1 MVWSAPVRQGNL
13 FAVLFSWICSPCRK
27 PFRLLVRRY
36 KDRFFIACNVL
47 SGKLPE
53 HMPSAQTTQPSTGT
67 VPAAPP
73 PHSHHRIRTAIIFLL
88 VVGVVGFIIWRII
101 TANDKA
107 NQQAAAQQAALANRA
122 IPVQVATVQQK
133 AMPIYVTALG
143 TVTPYYSVTVK
154 PRVTGEL
161 VRVNFK
167 EGQDVHQGEEL
178 MTIDPRPYQATLDQA
193 KGQLVKDEA
202 QLKNAQA
209 EYNRYKALY
218 DQGVVSKETLDAQA
232 ANFGNYEG
240 AIKADQ
246 AAIDADALN
255 VQYCHITSPITGK
268 IGLRLVDPGN
278 VVTANTTNLI
288 IINQFQPIA
297 VLFTL
302 PEDELPRVFT
312 KMAGAKALQAEAYDR
327 SDTIF
332 IARGQLLTADN
343 QIDTT
348 TGTGKLKSVFQ
359 NEKEQLFPN
368 QFVNI
373 HLILENRPDAIT
385 APAAAVQHGTNG
397 DFVWVVKADKTVA
410 IQPVKVDVTEG
421 TTVIFASGLKPGDQV
436 VTDGA
441 DKLREG
447 TKVDPRPMTHNPP
460 AQPSENGNNGMM
472 GQ

>member
-1 MVWSAPVRQGNL
+1 MS
-13 FAVLFSWICSPCRK
+13 ST
-27 PFRLLVRRY
+27 
-36 KDRFFIACNVL
+36 
-47 SGKLPE
+47 
-53 HMPSAQTTQPSTGT
+53 QTTQPATGT
-67 VPAAPP
+67 APVVPP
-73 PHSHHRIRTAIIFLL
+73 PQRHRIRTTIIFLL
-88 VVGVVGFIIWRII
+88 VVGVVGFIIWRIV

-107 NQQAAAQQAALANRA
+107 NKQAAAQQAAMANRA
-122 IPVQVATVQQK
+122 IPVQVATVQEK

-143 TVTPYYSVTVK
+143 TVSPYYSVTVK

-161 VRVNFK
+161 IRVNFK

-193 KGQLVKDEA
+193 KGQLAKDQA
-202 QLKNAQA
+202 QLQNAQA
-209 EYNRYKALY
+209 EYDRYKALF

-288 IINQFQPIA
+288 VINQFQPIA

-302 PEDELPRVFT
+302 PEDQLPRVFA
-312 KMAGAKALQAEAYDR
+312 KMSGARALQAEAYDR
-327 SDTIF
+327 SDTIH
-332 IARGQLLTADN
+332 IASGQLLTADN

-348 TGTGKLKSVFQ
+348 TGTGKLKAVFP
-359 NEKEQLFPN
+359 NKDEQLFPN
-368 QFVNI
+368 QFVNV
-373 HLILENRPDAIT
+373 HLVLETRPDAIT
-385 APAAAVQHGTNG
+385 APTAAVQHGTDG
-397 DFVWVVKADKTVA
+397 DFVWIVKPDKTVA
-410 IQPVKVDVTEG
+410 VQPVKVDVTEG
-421 TTVIFASGLKPGDQV
+421 TTVIFSDGLKPGDQV

-447 TKVDPRPMTHNPP
+447 TKVDARPMTHNRP
-460 AQPSENGNNGMM
+460 ATQSGNGSNGMM